1 MENNQKK
8 NSYNKLASA
17 VICAGILLVMAL
29 VFFTIL
35 KGSVGKKEP
44 SIAEIEE
51 TDGTE
56 AVQAENGEIGD
67 EVAQA
72 AASDIRTGTLP
83 KENTDTLSGN
93 TASGSGSTLQQ
104 TKSWIAAN
112 PDGAKVDYSQIK
124 YKPGQRNASLKWSDS
139 FYTKIENP
147 AKPEQAAVNGYTM
160 TRRQAMLDNGMY
172 MMYEVFTNPENG
184 KNEKIIS
191 IEYCGDHVN
200 VVSYY
205 FDNDK
210 LNYAFS
216 YTNEVYV
223 PGDIF
228 QVTTGDRY
236 CIVNDT
242 LVRYITDNGEEKMDL
257 NLKERDN
264 YSDGTR
270 ETYDYQESKI
280 INDAYITYQAV
291 KDIPETALIE
301 GYVLDEFNTPM
312 ADVEIQIYSNQAGEA
327 AKLMTNGD
335 GYYKAQ
341 VPLQETDT
349 YTVSARKN
357 TLETVRIN
365 GVLLQR
371 GSLRSYMPTIYMA
384 YAESGSEYNLELT
397 VLTADSGSPAAGT
410 EIKVFDGF
418 NARSGDALK
427 TVSTDGSGKALLTM
441 QAGNYTAQLYKG
453 GYEYGYCNIVVKK
466 DSSTMTAYLA
476 PEVPEGQYYAV
487 LSSSDP
493 ALSIT
498 GHLFAQKGSSLE
510 AGTSARATAMTDMGS
525 NYKFF
530 VTDNTSYQNQNSASY
545 SLSTAAAR
553 VEVYAPTGLLQTYY
567 APAGSMGVVWDVFD
581 LRGGKL
587 MPTQIYNT
595 VFYERLFQK

>member
-35 KGSVGKKEP
+35 KGSMGKKEP
-44 SIAEIEE
+44 SIAVIEE

-67 EVAQA
+67 EAAQA

-83 KENTDTLSGN
+83 KENTETLSGN

-147 AKPEQAAVNGYTM
+147 AKPEQAAVNSYTM

-184 KNEKIIS
+184 MNEKIIS

-280 INDAYITYQAV
+280 INDAYITCQAV

-453 GYEYGYCNIVVKK
+453 GYEYGYCNIVVKN

-493 ALSIT
+493 GLSIS

-510 AGTSARATAMTDMGS
+510 ADTSARATAMTDMSS

-545 SLSTAAAR
+545 SLSASAAR
-553 VEVYAPTGLLQTYY
+553 VDVYAPTGLLQTCY